1 MWPKDGYLTFSSIK
15 GRSRSFFTHYLISR
29 IIFFYFFKWR
39 HSIVILQRCRTRTAC
54 RNSNGVALGRCRTN
68 TCYSLSCVSQSN
80 FVTYL
85 YWMKECCNRRKCGL
99 DSMFNVCFRQFCP
112 FHKAS
117 SKMLFRV
124 ATFSANDV
132 PFLTLRLFSNRKPT
146 KRKLIFYLKGW
157 LSIKFYRIIGYP
169 VQLKG

>member
-1 MWPKDGYLTFSSIK
+1 MTPFYCHIK
-15 GRSRSFFTHYLISR
+15 
-29 IIFFYFFKWR
+29 
-39 HSIVILQRCRTRTAC
+39 RCRTRTAC

-99 DSMFNVCFRQFCP
+99 DFMFNVCFRQFCP

-117 SKMLFRV
+117 LKMFFSCCYVFRKRRSFFN
-124 ATFSANDV
+124 ASSFLKSEADETEAYILPQRLTFYQV
-132 PFLTLRLFSNRKPT
+132 L
-146 KRKLIFYLKGW
+146 
-157 LSIKFYRIIGYP
+157 
-169 VQLKG
+169 